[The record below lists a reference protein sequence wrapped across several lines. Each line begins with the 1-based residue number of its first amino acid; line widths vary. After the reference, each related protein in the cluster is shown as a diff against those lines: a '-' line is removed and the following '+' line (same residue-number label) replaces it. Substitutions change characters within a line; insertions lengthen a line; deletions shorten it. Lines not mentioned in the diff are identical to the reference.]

1 MCWYMML
8 LIWYLPRPNEMV
20 WSVAQY
26 RMAWWWAGLLGPY
39 FHAILTCCT
48 VMNACQPAFCFS
60 FAWWGHGKQTKKKNT
75 YIIIHTHAYTYINT
89 SVYIHIYFHAFP
101 PLHLFPFIPLPP
113 LVCEPFLIRV
123 LSHLS
128 SISKCLPPQGLSA
141 TTLTAIW
148 PTTTSGWEGAPEAP
162 AG

>member
-1 MCWYMML
+1 MPAC
-8 LIWYLPRPNEMV
+8 RP
-20 WSVAQY
+20 VAFFALHDY
-26 RMAWWWAGLLGPY
+26 
-39 FHAILTCCT
+39 
-48 VMNACQPAFCFS
+48 VMEN
-60 FAWWGHGKQTKKKNT
+60 KQAKTK
-75 YIIIHTHAYTYINT
+75 YI
-89 SVYIHIYFHAFP
+89 IYFHVFP
-101 PLHLFPFIPLPP
+101 PFHLFLFIPLPP

-128 SISKCLPPQGLSA
+128 SISKCLPPQGLWA